1 MKTKTRRLLSLLN
14 FCVLTLLA
22 CGNSDGAG
30 EDSGVP
36 Y

>member
-22 CGNSDGAG
+22 CGNSDGA
-30 EDSGVP
+30 EKIQESLI
-36 Y
+36 